1 MMRRLHLLIAFFIAA
16 FALQAQAPSGY
27 YDNAEGKTG
36 TALKAALHEIIKD
49 HDEISYQQIW
59 NAFQYTDLKSNG
71 KIWDMYSDNPNGNP
85 PYEFTYSSDQCGGYE
100 GEGDCYN
107 REHSWPKNWFN
118 DDENSTPGHD
128 LHHIFPTDGY
138 VNAQRSNYPYG
149 EVSNAT
155 WTSQNGSKLG
165 NCKSSLG
172 YTGKVFEPID
182 EYKGDFARAIMYMS
196 VRYYT
201 EDDNWSTS
209 GMTEKSEV
217 KPWAID
223 MLLDWHRNDQP
234 DAKEIARNNK
244 IYNSYQHNRNP
255 FIDNPDYAEL
265 IWNPNYTS
273 SCEIAVASN
282 IEGAGDVSMVVA
294 YNANPSIDFTA
305 QGYADGTT
313 ISIATIDN
321 NVSVSFNKG
330 SNSNSPKYYTSGTA
344 IRCYGGN
351 YFTVST
357 ANGAISKIV
366 LTFGS
371 SDGSNTITTNVGSY
385 SNGTWTGDASSV
397 KFTIGGSSGNRR
409 LAGIAV
415 TYSYQSSPIQQTIC
429 PYGATATLTAT
440 PSTHYDFVNWTKNGS
455 VVSTDAA
462 FSIQVSEN
470 ATYQANFTPK
480 SYTISVAA
488 SSSAGGMA
496 YIGDAPEPSVTK
508 TVSKD
513 FSQQG
518 YNDGQ
523 VVSSATIDNNVTVT
537 FNKGTNSNAPKYYNT
552 GTAIRC
558 YGGNYFTV
566 STADG
571 TITKIVLSFGSG
583 DGSNAILVTPGQY
596 NSSTKTWT
604 GSSSSVKFTIDGTSG
619 HRRLKTIAVTYTTGG
634 GSYVT
639 QTTIPYGS
647 STTITAVPN
656 SGYSF
661 VNWTTNSSNYS
672 ADATCDITVGGDA
685 SYVANFTTNSVA
697 ANTSVTLP
705 ALTLAQNVAF
715 TVNSGATL
723 TVTGDITQASGSAI
737 EIENG
742 GQLICNNQVYVKMKK
757 NITAW
762 DGSNGWYAI
771 ASPVNNQ
778 AFGDVVNL
786 VNTANNPLHNIYRY
800 DETEI
805 EWEEYRDSQNIF
817 TSFENGRGY
826 LFRTEDNHG
835 MIEFKGN
842 INVEDV
848 EYGLSYAC
856 TDENYKGFNLIGN
869 PFTQNITWANLTKTN
884 VDSEGYYL
892 LEETGTEQGK
902 WAVVKSSSAAIAP
915 MRAFLVQATGNNP
928 SVTFSRVAN
937 KEENRSEAAHI
948 TFNVSNSQYSD
959 EAFVMFK
966 EGYGLNKIEH
976 RNSDIPMLY
985 VIDNDERYAIADMD
999 ETVNAINLGFEAMTI
1014 GQYKLSLKT
1023 SGDFSY
1029 LHLID
1034 KLTGNDVDVLTDTDY
1049 SFIGAP
1055 QDIASRFIV
1064 RMQLSHISNDS
1075 ESSIFAYQSGDDI
1088 IVEGEGTLQIF
1099 DITGRMVY
1107 TQSVNGVETMSTSS
1121 MPTGVYILRLI
1132 GDDVKTQK
1140 IVVK

>member
-1 MMRRLHLLIAFFIAA
+1 MMRRLQLLVAFLIAAY
-16 FALQAQAPSGY
+16 ALRAQAPSGY

-36 TALKAALHEIIKD
+36 TALKAALHDIIKD

-71 KIWDMYSDNPNGNP
+71 KIWDMYSDNPNGQP

-128 LHHIFPTDGY
+128 LHHIFPTDGF

-165 NCKSSLG
+165 SCKSSLG

-201 EDDNWSTS
+201 EDDSWSTS
-209 GMTEKSEV
+209 GMTEKSEI

-244 IYNSYQHNRNP
+244 IYNNYQHNRNP

-265 IWNPNYTS
+265 IWNPNYSS

-282 IEGAGDVSMVVA
+282 IEDAGEVSMVVA
-294 YNANPSIDFTA
+294 YNANPSINFSA
-305 QGYADGTT
+305 QGYSNEQA
-313 ISIATIDN
+313 ISSATIDN
-321 NVSVSFNKG
+321 NVSVAFNKG
-330 SNSNSPKYYTSGTA
+330 SNSNAPKYYTSGTA

-357 ANGAISKIV
+357 TAGNITGIV

-385 SNGTWTGDASSV
+385 SGGTWSGSATSV
-397 KFTIGGSSGNRR
+397 KFTIGGTSGNRR
-409 LAGIAV
+409 LAGITV
-415 TYSYQSSPIQQTIC
+415 TYSYSSEPTQQTTC

-440 PSTHYDFVNWTKNGS
+440 PNTHYDFVSWTKNGS
-455 VVSTDAA
+455 VISTDATYNV
-462 FSIQVSEN
+462 QVSEN
-470 ATYQANFTPK
+470 ATYQANFEPK
-480 SYTISVAA
+480 SYTISVVAD
-488 SSSAGGMA
+488 SSCGMA
-496 YIGDAPEPSVTK
+496 YIGDAPAPVVTYTPSI
-508 TVSKD
+508 D
-513 FSQQG
+513 FSAQG
-518 YNDGQ
+518 YSNEQ
-523 VVSSATIDNNVTVT
+523 VITSATIDDSVSVI
-537 FNKGTNSNAPKYYNT
+537 FNKGTNSNAPRYYT
-552 GTAIRC
+552 SGTAIRC

-571 TITKIVLSFGSG
+571 SITKIVLTFGSS
-583 DGSNAILVTPGQY
+583 DGSNTITTDGGSF
-596 NSSTKTWT
+596 SSPTWT
-604 GSSSSVKFTIDGTSG
+604 GTATSVKFTIGGTSG
-619 HRRLKTIAVTYTTGG
+619 NRRIKKIAVTYKTGG

-639 QTTIPYGS
+639 QTTLAYGS
-647 STTITAVPN
+647 STTITATPN

-661 VNWTTNSSNYS
+661 VNWTTNTSNFS

-685 SYVANFTTNSVA
+685 NYVANFTANSVA

-705 ALTLAQNVAF
+705 ALTLAKNVAF
-715 TVNSGATL
+715 TINSGATL
-723 TVTGDITQASGSAI
+723 TVNGDITQASGSAI
-737 EIENG
+737 EIEDG
-742 GQLICNNQVYVKMKK
+742 GQLICNNPVYVKMKK

-762 DGSNGWYAI
+762 DGANGWYAI

-778 AFGDVVNL
+778 AFADVVNL

-800 DETEI
+800 DEAEI
-805 EWEEYRDSQNIF
+805 EWEEYRDNQNIF

-826 LFRTEDNHG
+826 LFRTEDSHG

-842 INVEDV
+842 NNVDDV
-848 EYGLSYAC
+848 EYALSYAS
-856 TDENYKGFNLIGN
+856 TNEDYKGFNLIGN

-902 WAVVKSSSAAIAP
+902 WTVIKSSSAAIAP

-928 SVTFSRVAN
+928 SITFSRVAQ
-937 KEENRSEAAHI
+937 KEENRDEVANI

-985 VIDNDERYAIADMD
+985 IIDNDERYAIADMD
-999 ETVNAINLGFEAMTI
+999 ETASVIDLGFEAMTM
-1014 GQYKLSLKT
+1014 GQYTLSLKA

-1034 KLTGNDVDVLTDTDY
+1034 KLTGSDVDMLAEKDY
-1049 SFIGAP
+1049 SFIGTP
-1055 QDIASRFIV
+1055 QDIDSRFVV
-1064 RMQLSHISNDS
+1064 RMKFASISNDS
-1075 ESSIFAYQSGDDI
+1075 ESSIFAYQSGNDI
-1088 IVEGEGTLQIF
+1088 VVEGKGELQIF
-1099 DITGRMVY
+1099 DIMGRMV
-1107 TQSVNGVETMSTSS
+1107 TTLHINDAITWNVAS

-1132 GDDVKTQK
+1132 GENVKTQK